1 MWNIQA
7 NIYLD
12 EKAKQKDPV
21 IGDLLEKVMNKC
33 VQFMYYMYHQLFQC
47 QLYALLV
54 HYITWMAEDCN
65 CLTNNSTYLH
75 AFNTWCVHI

>member
-12 EKAKQKDPV
+12 EEAKQKDPV

-33 VQFMYYMYHQLFQC
+33 VQFYV
-47 QLYALLV
+47 LYVSSIIFSANCM
-54 HYITWMAEDCN
+54 HY
-65 CLTNNSTYLH
+65 
-75 AFNTWCVHI
+75 

>member
-12 EKAKQKDPV
+12 EESKQKDPV

-33 VQFMYYMYHQLFQC
+33 VQFYVLLAYKRYH
-47 QLYALLV
+47 
-54 HYITWMAEDCN
+54 
-65 CLTNNSTYLH
+65 
-75 AFNTWCVHI
+75 